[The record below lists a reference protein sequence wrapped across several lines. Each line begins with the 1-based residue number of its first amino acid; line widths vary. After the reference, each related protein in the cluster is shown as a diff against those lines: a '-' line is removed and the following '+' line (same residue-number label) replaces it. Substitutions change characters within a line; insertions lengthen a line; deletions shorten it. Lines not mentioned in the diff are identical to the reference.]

1 MDVKAAAKAQQAV
14 VNGKHVMMCVAADG
28 KLPSI
33 NNSVVAEQLQDNVSI
48 ICGNIIDTSLS
59 QATVIFIYL
68 LPKGIVRLLHK
79 LQTELRPGCRVV
91 TYMFR

>member
-1 MDVKAAAKAQQAV
+1 MASKSLYVLLMASFHSSD
-14 VNGKHVMMCVAADG
+14 
-28 KLPSI
+28 SI
-33 NNSVVAEQLQDNVSI
+33 VAEQLQDNVSI
-48 ICGNIIDTSLS
+48 ICGDIIDTSLS
-59 QATVIFIYL
+59 QATVVFIYL